1 MRSVRL
7 ALAVAVALLGMGLT
21 SASAQTKDAMEK
33 LATNWATTFA
43 KADAKGLANFYT
55 ENSVRV
61 SPEGGT
67 VVGRAAIEKEFAGYF
82 AGPWKGAT
90 IKITV
95 EKVESLGPDTG
106 VAQGTYE
113 VTNIK
118 MSDGKMAPPVKGSYL
133 NTVVKKNGS
142 WMLAS
147 NAAVEVPPPAK

>member
-1 MRSVRL
+1 MRIVRL
-7 ALAVAVALLGMGLT
+7 ALAVSIALLGMGLT

-33 LATNWATTFA
+33 LADNWAATFA

-67 VVGRAAIEKEFAGYF
+67 VVGRAAIEKEFATNF
-82 AGPWKGAT
+82 AGPWKGTT

-95 EKVESLGPDTG
+95 GKVESLGPDTG
-106 VAQGTYE
+106 VAEGTYE
-113 VTNIK
+113 VMGIK
-118 MSDGKMAPPVKGSYL
+118 MPDGKMAPPIKGSYL

-147 NAAVEVPPPAK
+147 NAAVLAQPPAK